1 MNERNMDEQNI
12 IKMLQG
18 DIVVPQTVQDKADEA
33 FEQIRNMSGNQNKRK
48 TRVSGKKILV
58 LAVAAVLALGSITVY
73 AASRNWSRSLSEGM
87 STTEEQQVQLEQEGA
102 VVFPVQENTVATA
115 QEDEVIMPQET
126 VVTMPQSQTCNG
138 VTITAVQSIT
148 DNYAAHLVF
157 KIEGYELPE
166 GKEPSFEDCF
176 VTVDGGIDYNMWG
189 SFYNGLV
196 IGADGRAE
204 YADGSPID
212 YESGESIARYVQD
225 DGSMEY
231 WITLYYEEKGY
242 FLGKEVHVEFENLG
256 LAGKAE
262 YLSDNEVQ
270 GNWSFD
276 WNLQGTDS
284 MRECTFEEPLG
295 DTGAVVTR
303 AEISPITMHVEYQ
316 FPYQTRTEQGFD
328 QDGNPISSE
337 MFVEAPPLA
346 GVRLKDGTVY
356 PYLCSG
362 GITGY
367 LEDSADGVYEGIYV
381 NERVITPDQ
390 VEYLLFQKRADGSE
404 EVYLTDE
411 FYEVPLNP

>member
-1 MNERNMDEQNI
+1 MNGRNMEEQDMI
-12 IKMLQG
+12 QTLQA
-18 DIVVPQTVQDKADEA
+18 DITVPQAVQDKADEA
-33 FEQIRNMSGNQNKRK
+33 FRQIQNMSANQNKRK

-58 LAVAAVLALGSITVY
+58 LVVAATLALGSITVY
-73 AASRNWSRSLSEGM
+73 AACRNWSKSLSEGM
-87 STTEEQQVQLEQEGA
+87 GTTEEQQVQLEQEGA
-102 VVFPVQENTVATA
+102 VVFPVQEDTVVTPKDDN
-115 QEDEVIMPQET
+115 EITPQET
-126 VVTMPQSQTCNG
+126 GVTMPQSQTCNG

-166 GKEPSFEDCF
+166 GAEPSFENWF
-176 VTVDGGIDYNMWG
+176 LTVDGGTDYNMWA

-196 IGADGRAE
+196 IGSDGMAE

-212 YESGESIARYVQD
+212 YESEGSLERFVQK

-231 WITLYYEEKGY
+231 WITLYYGEKGH
-242 FLGKEVHVEFENLG
+242 FLGKDVHVEFENLG

-284 MRECTFEEPLG
+284 MREYTFEEPLG
-295 DTGAVVTR
+295 DTGAVLTR
-303 AEISPITMHVEYQ
+303 AEISPITMYVEYQ

-337 MFVEAPPLA
+337 MVVEAPPLA

-356 PYLCSG
+356 PYLCVG
-362 GITGY
+362 GMTGY
-367 LEDSADGVYEGIYV
+367 LGDPADGVYEGIYV

-390 VEYLLFQKRADGSE
+390 VECLLFHKWANGNTDE
-404 EVYLTDE
+404 YLMNE